1 MKSRRALLS
10 LAGEVRSEG
19 GAMVRTDVL
28 RIIAPAEI
36 GGEIVDKIEA
46 WRQRRK
52 KFVEDSARE
61 YRERNRT
68 EDDAEFARR
77 VRAVMGPVLDKILT
91 DVIVPEISQ
100 IEDRLRRALAIEE
113 PRPADDVIVDLAEY
127 RRRLTRH

>member
-1 MKSRRALLS
+1 
-10 LAGEVRSEG
+10 
-19 GAMVRTDVL
+19 MVRTDVL